1 MSSCN
6 KPKNSP
12 NSPKQKTKKKTS
24 RKNPL
29 RQGVSFNSMS
39 NMLKAFAIKKRNMP
53 EIFQNINDKLK
64 R

>member
-6 KPKNSP
+6 KPV
-12 NSPKQKTKKKTS
+12 NSPKSPKQQTKKKTS